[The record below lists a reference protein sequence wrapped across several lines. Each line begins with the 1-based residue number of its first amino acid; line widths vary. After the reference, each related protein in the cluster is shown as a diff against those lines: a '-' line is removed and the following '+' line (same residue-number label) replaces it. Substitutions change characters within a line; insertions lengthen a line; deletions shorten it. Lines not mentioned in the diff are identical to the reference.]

1 MKVKGNLIPE
11 AIHIER
17 YLPKAG
23 YVEVRLTENAVQLEE
38 NLWQYDEYV
47 LQIPQRENLA
57 EEIEANL
64 HDWLITGRTLEV
76 NDNASEMADRKA
88 TMDVLGVQ
96 TPAQAEAKHN
106 AMVNAGAMLTD
117 EQAVTVIDL
126 YDEWAVG
133 VTYAVDTRIRYGEKL
148 YKVLQDHTTQAD
160 WTPDVTPA
168 LYVEVAPAGEY
179 REIKDG
185 MLSTEAF
192 AKGEIGWWETKEN
205 LYESLIDGNV
215 YTPVSYPD
223 GWQKVGE

>member
-1 MKVKGNLIPE
+1 MKVKGNNLPE
-11 AIHIER
+11 AVHIER

-38 NLWQYDEYV
+38 NLWEYDEYV
-47 LQIPQRENLA
+47 LHVQGVTKEQIEENLS
-57 EEIEANL
+57 
-64 HDWLITGRTLEV
+64 DWLITGRTLEV
-76 NDNASEMADRKA
+76 NENASEMADRKA
-88 TMDVLGVQ
+88 TMDVLGVS

-133 VTYAVDTRIRYGEKL
+133 VTYKVDARIRYGEKL
-148 YKVLQDHTTQAD
+148 YKVLQEHTAQAD
-160 WTPDVTPA
+160 WTPDAVPA
-168 LYVEVAPAGEY
+168 LYVEVAPEGQY

-192 AKGEIGWWETKEN
+192 AKGEIGWYKTKDN
-205 LYESLIDGNV
+205 LYESLIEANT
-215 YTPVSYPD
+215 YTPDSYPA